1 MGGVS
6 RASEKEKE
14 EEEEETSSSLR
25 RVLPKIVERNAQ
37 LEKKMSEIF
46 KILSAKRRTRRKRT
60 DDDKKDDEK
69 DEDDTDEFILLEF
82 LERQRREQEQQRI
95 SFSSSTSSSSSL
107 LSSSKEE
114 EENVLVVDVFVES
127 SVRLVNCQLRFLK
140 FLMKEEETEEERQ
153 KHRSR
158 IRTREMT
165 LIAHAIGSMVL
176 SVGRALSSTNANFS
190 SVLIQTQTT
199 TTIKTN
205 SNRGEEEDE
214 DIVVVA
220 DIESISTSLAKEVLT
235 DAVATLKKH
244 GGEEESS
251 TDESDGGGK
260 ILEEKQWYAACVVRA
275 IKACATLTSWPERE
289 MDALVNVLLRECAFY
304 KYEGCARRGGVD
316 DGNEET
322 KVSEDA
328 YIGGFAEESDWC
340 LPPSS
345 AFAAEG
351 KAKTT
356 ITEASPVEL
365 LKTEALAALG
375 YMAKRN
381 PSGMCSRWQIVFPRE
396 FSPAPKKKKSSI
408 LLASQKTLEK
418 LMVFERS
425 ASVRSAACF
434 AIISLLDSSEA
445 KKYLAMAEMKED
457 KGVSGGSAVSAMS
470 SSSSRRAS
478 SGFSTVS
485 MNLGENA
492 VALCETI
499 SYAWTRISE
508 HHFRKRFP
516 GAPTPSKDVI
526 VSADKWISW
535 LSILTEKAVDSLPF
549 LRLPKRLVPQL
560 ANSIKCALLIDYSS
574 FPSSA
579 VVSAFFKEAPIIR
592 CLGITLSAKIGFESL
607 ESNAFSS
614 AVFKSSLNA
623 RKYTADEMTLFLQ
636 ACEALWKKAAAST
649 TRDSLID
656 KEVQESCEAF
666 KVLQKLA
673 SSENAS
679 KILFPNRECV
689 CKLSPDVLMAIFVAK
704 SSSRANKVAFE
715 KVMHASVK
723 LQCAM
728 LSAVLQKTRRKNSS
742 FLFCAE
748 IRRELWCNFIDN
760 ALPSCLSNTRSDEVT
775 QLVKIAAL
783 RCLSE
788 TTDCVISDIRSSSN
802 GTAELSR
809 IKAVFEAPLDIL
821 REKHRR
827 YPSATRAEAMRTL
840 ASLLILDPK
849 YFEMNEV
856 LLGALE
862 SVKNAMNQE
871 RTRQDFSKTLEMNAS
886 LCAANI
892 ALCATRLPTPP
903 PTPTADDSDDVSIN
917 KELTHLFHEWTISK
931 GDKVRANVAR
941 GLGHIAKFRDLEDE
955 TLQLIC
961 EALFS
966 CASTGSA
973 KTQWNSCV
981 AIKNLFENQDAIS
994 NEAFSAVGGVSNA
1007 GVILTRLL
1015 LTLIKTSENFK
1026 IRRESL
1032 AAISRASRTFLDH
1045 LSYVDCIRVVVE
1057 ALVQSEKQCS
1067 KLVGEFEDDDGNVTS
1082 KRAAEKYRE
1091 ELKAQAIS
1099 TFVHLLSIGV
1109 VSERGCTRIV
1119 REHSS
1124 HALEAIRIAVNNVE
1138 TGGSEG
1144 DGDRFESA
1152 TKFDKE
1158 TVSKAQT
1165 VLSEMLGMPVTVPR
1179 PAVFEKVLLAKNEN
1193 VLSRSTCTNDSAH
1206 KL

>member
-1 MGGVS
+1 MSLCGTFERSAFVSKTIGLNTLNNELSIFSLFLFLRRREEKSSSIMGKVS
-6 RASEKEKE
+6 RRSEKEKE
-14 EEEEETSSSLR
+14 EEEEETSSSSSRR
-25 RVLPKIVERNAQ
+25 RVLLSKIVERNAQ
-37 LEKKMSEIF
+37 LEKKMSEI
-46 KILSAKRRTRRKRT
+46 LTRRKRT
-60 DDDKKDDEK
+60 DDEK
-69 DEDDTDEFILLEF
+69 DEDDTDEFISLEF
-82 LERQRREQEQQRI
+82 LERQRREQEESAFI
-95 SFSSSTSSSSSL
+95 SFSGVTSSSSSL
-107 LSSSKEE
+107 SSSNSKEE

-127 SVRLVNCQLRFLK
+127 SLRLVNVQLRFLK
-140 FLMKEEETEEERQ
+140 FLMKEDQEEDEVQ

-165 LIAHAIGSMVL
+165 LIAHAVGSVVL
-176 SVGRALSSTNANFS
+176 SVGRVLSSTNENFS

-199 TTIKTN
+199 TMIKTN

-220 DIESISTSLAKEVLT
+220 DIESVSVSLAKEVLT
-235 DAVATLKKH
+235 DAVETLKKH

-251 TDESDGGGK
+251 TDESDDDGK
-260 ILEEKQWYAACVVRA
+260 ILEEKQWYVACVVRA

-304 KYEGCARRGGVD
+304 KYEGCARRGEVD
-316 DGNEET
+316 DGNGET
-322 KVSEDA
+322 KVSEDS
-328 YIGGFAEESDWC
+328 YIGEFAEESDWC

-345 AFAAEG
+345 AFEKAG

-356 ITEASPVEL
+356 ITEVSPVEL

-396 FSPAPKKKKSSI
+396 FSPAPKKKKSSV

-516 GAPTPSKDVI
+516 GAPTPSKDNI
-526 VSADKWISW
+526 GSADKWISW

-560 ANSIKCALLIDYSS
+560 ANSIKCALLIEYSS

-607 ESNAFSS
+607 ESNASS
-614 AVFKSSLNA
+614 VVFKSSLNA

-666 KVLQKLA
+666 KALQKLA

-728 LSAVLQKTRRKNSS
+728 LSAVLQKSRRKNST

-748 IRRELWCNFIDN
+748 IRRELWFNFIDN
-760 ALPSCLSNTRSDEVT
+760 ALPSCLSNARSDEVT

-809 IKAVFEAPLDIL
+809 IKAAFEAPL
-821 REKHRR
+821 
-827 YPSATRAEAMRTL
+827 EA
-840 ASLLILDPK
+840 DHP
-849 YFEMNEV
+849 
-856 LLGALE
+856 
-862 SVKNAMNQE
+862 
-871 RTRQDFSKTLEMNAS
+871 
-886 LCAANI
+886 
-892 ALCATRLPTPP
+892 LPTTYAASQALRPHGP
-903 PTPTADDSDDVSIN
+903 DHRSHEPTHPRDSQ
-917 KELTHLFHEWTISK
+917 KTI
-931 GDKVRANVAR
+931 
-941 GLGHIAKFRDLEDE
+941 H
-955 TLQLIC
+955 
-961 EALFS
+961 
-966 CASTGSA
+966 
-973 KTQWNSCV
+973 
-981 AIKNLFENQDAIS
+981 
-994 NEAFSAVGGVSNA
+994 
-1007 GVILTRLL
+1007 
-1015 LTLIKTSENFK
+1015 
-1026 IRRESL
+1026 
-1032 AAISRASRTFLDH
+1032 
-1045 LSYVDCIRVVVE
+1045 
-1057 ALVQSEKQCS
+1057 
-1067 KLVGEFEDDDGNVTS
+1067 
-1082 KRAAEKYRE
+1082 
-1091 ELKAQAIS
+1091 
-1099 TFVHLLSIGV
+1099 
-1109 VSERGCTRIV
+1109 
-1119 REHSS
+1119 
-1124 HALEAIRIAVNNVE
+1124 
-1138 TGGSEG
+1138 
-1144 DGDRFESA
+1144 
-1152 TKFDKE
+1152 
-1158 TVSKAQT
+1158 
-1165 VLSEMLGMPVTVPR
+1165 
-1179 PAVFEKVLLAKNEN
+1179 
-1193 VLSRSTCTNDSAH
+1193 
-1206 KL
+1206 

>member
-1 MGGVS
+1 MGGGG
-6 RASEKEKE
+6 ASQDEEKTEVFSSL
-14 EEEEETSSSLR
+14 SSSSSNLQNS
-25 RVLPKIVERNAQ
+25 LVEINAQ

-46 KILSAKRRTRRKRT
+46 NIRSAKRRERKRT
-60 DDDKKDDEK
+60 DDDKDDEK
-69 DEDDTDEFILLEF
+69 DEDDTDELMLLEF
-82 LERQRREQEQQRI
+82 LERQYREQEQH
-95 SFSSSTSSSSSL
+95 TSSSSSSSS
-107 LSSSKEE
+107 SSSKEE
-114 EENVLVVDVFVES
+114 EENVSVVSSDLFVES
-127 SVRLVNCQLRFLK
+127 AMRLVHLQLRFLK
-140 FLMKEEETEEERQ
+140 FLMKEDEEDKEVQSRRERV
-153 KHRSR
+153 
-158 IRTREMT
+158 RTREMT
-165 LIAHAIGSMVL
+165 LIAHALGSVVL
-176 SVGRALSSTNANFS
+176 SVGRVLSSTNANS
-190 SVLIQTQTT
+190 SSILIQTIKTT
-199 TTIKTN
+199 T
-205 SNRGEEEDE
+205 SNRRGEEEDE
-214 DIVVVA
+214 DIA
-220 DIESISTSLAKEVLT
+220 DIESVSVSLAKEILT
-235 DAVATLKKH
+235 DAMATLKKS

-251 TDESDGGGK
+251 TDASDDGGK
-260 ILEEKQWYAACVVRA
+260 ILQEKQWYAACVVRA

-304 KYEGCARRGGVD
+304 NYEGARRGEVD
-316 DGNEET
+316 DGNGET

-328 YIGGFAEESDWC
+328 YIGGFTEESDWC

-345 AFAAEG
+345 AFAAAG
-351 KAKTT
+351 KAATT
-356 ITEASPVEL
+356 ITEANPVEL

-508 HHFRKRFP
+508 HRTRKRFP
-516 GAPTPSKDVI
+516 GVPTPSKDII
-526 VSADKWISW
+526 VSAEKWITW

-607 ESNAFSS
+607 ESNTS
-614 AVFKSSLNA
+614 AAAFKSSLNA

-666 KVLQKLA
+666 KALQKLA

-689 CKLSPDVLMAIFVAK
+689 CKLSPDVLMAIFLAK
-704 SSSRANKVAFE
+704 SSSKANKVAFE

-728 LSAVLQKTRRKNSS
+728 LAAVLQKSRRKNSS
-742 FLFCAE
+742 SAGFLFCAE

-788 TTDCVISDIRSSSN
+788 TTDCAIIDIRSSSN
-802 GTAELSR
+802 GTAEISR

-871 RTRQDFSKTLEMNAS
+871 RTHQDFSKTLEMNAS

-903 PTPTADDSDDVSIN
+903 PTPSADDSDDVSIN
-917 KELTHLFHEWTISK
+917 KELTHLFHAWTISK

-981 AIKNLFENQDAIS
+981 AIKNLFENQEAIS
-994 NEAFSAVGGVSNA
+994 NEAFSAIRGVSNA

-1109 VSERGCTRIV
+1109 VSERGCSRIV

-1124 HALEAIRIAVNNVE
+1124 HAREAIRIAVNNVE
-1138 TGGSEG
+1138 TGSSEG

-1158 TVSKAQT
+1158 MVSKAQT
-1165 VLSEMLGMPVTVPR
+1165 VLSEMLGGVPVTVPR

-1193 VLSRSTCTNDSAH
+1193 VLSSKHMH
-1206 KL
+1206 K

>member
-1 MGGVS
+1 MGGGG
-6 RASEKEKE
+6 ASQDEEKTEVFSSL
-14 EEEEETSSSLR
+14 SSSSSNLQNS
-25 RVLPKIVERNAQ
+25 LVEINAQ

-46 KILSAKRRTRRKRT
+46 NIRSAKRRERKRT
-60 DDDKKDDEK
+60 DDDKDDEK
-69 DEDDTDEFILLEF
+69 DEDDTDELMLLEF
-82 LERQRREQEQQRI
+82 LERQYREQEQH
-95 SFSSSTSSSSSL
+95 TSSSSSSSS
-107 LSSSKEE
+107 SSSKEE
-114 EENVLVVDVFVES
+114 EENVSVVSSDLFVES
-127 SVRLVNCQLRFLK
+127 AMRLVHLQLRFLK
-140 FLMKEEETEEERQ
+140 FLMKEDEEDKEVQSRRERV
-153 KHRSR
+153 
-158 IRTREMT
+158 RTREMT
-165 LIAHAIGSMVL
+165 LIAHALGSVVL
-176 SVGRALSSTNANFS
+176 SVGRVLSSTNANS
-190 SVLIQTQTT
+190 SSILIQTIKTT
-199 TTIKTN
+199 T
-205 SNRGEEEDE
+205 SNRRGEEEDE
-214 DIVVVA
+214 DIA
-220 DIESISTSLAKEVLT
+220 DIESVSVSLAKEILT
-235 DAVATLKKH
+235 DAMATLKKS

-251 TDESDGGGK
+251 TDASDDGGK
-260 ILEEKQWYAACVVRA
+260 ILQEKQWYAACVVRA

-304 KYEGCARRGGVD
+304 NYEGARRGEAD
-316 DGNEET
+316 DGNGET

-328 YIGGFAEESDWC
+328 YIGGFTEESDWC

-345 AFAAEG
+345 AFAAAG
-351 KAKTT
+351 KAATT
-356 ITEASPVEL
+356 ITEANPVEL

-508 HHFRKRFP
+508 HHTRKRFP
-516 GAPTPSKDVI
+516 GAPTPSKDNI
-526 VSADKWISW
+526 GSADKWISW

-607 ESNAFSS
+607 ESNTS
-614 AVFKSSLNA
+614 AAAFKSSLNA

-666 KVLQKLA
+666 KALQKLA

-689 CKLSPDVLMAIFVAK
+689 CKLSPDVLMAIFLAK
-704 SSSRANKVAFE
+704 SSSKANKVAFE

-728 LSAVLQKTRRKNSS
+728 LAAVLQKSRRKNSS
-742 FLFCAE
+742 SAGFLFCAE

-788 TTDCVISDIRSSSN
+788 TTDCAIIDIRSSSN
-802 GTAELSR
+802 GTAEISR

-871 RTRQDFSKTLEMNAS
+871 RTHQDFSKTLEMNAS

-903 PTPTADDSDDVSIN
+903 PTPSADDSDDVSIS
-917 KELTHLFHEWTISK
+917 KELTHLFHAWTISK

-981 AIKNLFENQDAIS
+981 AIKNLFENQEAIS
-994 NEAFSAVGGVSNA
+994 NEAFSAIRGVSNA

-1109 VSERGCTRIV
+1109 VSERGCSRIV

-1124 HALEAIRIAVNNVE
+1124 HAREAIRIAVNNVE
-1138 TGGSEG
+1138 TGSSEG

-1158 TVSKAQT
+1158 MVSKAQT
-1165 VLSEMLGMPVTVPR
+1165 VLSEMLGGVPVTVPR

-1193 VLSRSTCTNDSAH
+1193 VLSSKHMH
-1206 KL
+1206 K

>member
-1 MGGVS
+1 MGGGG
-6 RASEKEKE
+6 ASQDEEKTEVFSSL
-14 EEEEETSSSLR
+14 SSSSSNLQNS
-25 RVLPKIVERNAQ
+25 LVEINAQ

-46 KILSAKRRTRRKRT
+46 NIRSAKRRERKRT
-60 DDDKKDDEK
+60 DDDKDDEK
-69 DEDDTDEFILLEF
+69 DEDDTDELMLLEF
-82 LERQRREQEQQRI
+82 LERQHREQEQH
-95 SFSSSTSSSSSL
+95 TSSSSSSSS
-107 LSSSKEE
+107 SSSKEE
-114 EENVLVVDVFVES
+114 EENVSVVSSDLFVES
-127 SVRLVNCQLRFLK
+127 AMRLVHLQLRFLK
-140 FLMKEEETEEERQ
+140 FLMKEDEEDKEVQSRRERV
-153 KHRSR
+153 
-158 IRTREMT
+158 RTREMT
-165 LIAHAIGSMVL
+165 LIAHALGSVVL
-176 SVGRALSSTNANFS
+176 SVGRVLSSTNANS
-190 SVLIQTQTT
+190 SSILIQTIKTT
-199 TTIKTN
+199 T
-205 SNRGEEEDE
+205 SNRRGEEEDE
-214 DIVVVA
+214 DIA
-220 DIESISTSLAKEVLT
+220 DIESVSVSLAKEILT
-235 DAVATLKKH
+235 DAMATLKKS

-251 TDESDGGGK
+251 TDASDDGGK
-260 ILEEKQWYAACVVRA
+260 ILQEKQWYAACVVRA

-304 KYEGCARRGGVD
+304 NYEGARRGEVD
-316 DGNEET
+316 DGNGET

-328 YIGGFAEESDWC
+328 YIGGFTEESDWC

-345 AFAAEG
+345 AFAAAG
-351 KAKTT
+351 KAATT
-356 ITEASPVEL
+356 ITEANPVEL

-508 HHFRKRFP
+508 HRTRKRFP
-516 GAPTPSKDVI
+516 GVPTPSKDII
-526 VSADKWISW
+526 VSAEKWITW

-607 ESNAFSS
+607 ESNTS
-614 AVFKSSLNA
+614 AAAFKSSLNA

-666 KVLQKLA
+666 KALQKLA

-689 CKLSPDVLMAIFVAK
+689 CKLSPDVLMAIFLAK
-704 SSSRANKVAFE
+704 SSSKANKVAFE

-728 LSAVLQKTRRKNSS
+728 LAAVLQKSRRKNSS
-742 FLFCAE
+742 SAGFLFCAE

-788 TTDCVISDIRSSSN
+788 TTDCAIIDIRSSSN
-802 GTAELSR
+802 GTAEISR

-871 RTRQDFSKTLEMNAS
+871 RTHQDFSKTLEMNAS

-903 PTPTADDSDDVSIN
+903 PTPSADDSDDVSIN
-917 KELTHLFHEWTISK
+917 KELTHLFHAWTISK

-981 AIKNLFENQDAIS
+981 AIKNLFENQEAIS
-994 NEAFSAVGGVSNA
+994 NEAFSAIRGVSNA

-1109 VSERGCTRIV
+1109 VSERGCSRIV

-1124 HALEAIRIAVNNVE
+1124 HAREAIRIAVNNVE
-1138 TGGSEG
+1138 TGSSEG

-1158 TVSKAQT
+1158 MVSKAQT
-1165 VLSEMLGMPVTVPR
+1165 VLSEMLGGVPVTVPR
-1179 PAVFEKVLLAKNEN
+1179 PAVFEKVLLAQN
-1193 VLSRSTCTNDSAH
+1193 
-1206 KL
+1206 

>member
-1 MGGVS
+1 MGGGG
-6 RASEKEKE
+6 ASQDEEKTEVFSSL
-14 EEEEETSSSLR
+14 SSSSSNLQNS
-25 RVLPKIVERNAQ
+25 LVEINAQ

-46 KILSAKRRTRRKRT
+46 NIRSAKRRERKRT
-60 DDDKKDDEK
+60 DDDKDDEK
-69 DEDDTDEFILLEF
+69 DEDDTDELMLLEF
-82 LERQRREQEQQRI
+82 LERQYREQEQH
-95 SFSSSTSSSSSL
+95 TSSSSSSSS
-107 LSSSKEE
+107 SSSKEE
-114 EENVLVVDVFVES
+114 EENVSVVSSDLFVES
-127 SVRLVNCQLRFLK
+127 AMRLVHLQLRFLK
-140 FLMKEEETEEERQ
+140 FLMKEDEEDKEVQSRRERV
-153 KHRSR
+153 
-158 IRTREMT
+158 RTREMT
-165 LIAHAIGSMVL
+165 LIAHALGSVVL
-176 SVGRALSSTNANFS
+176 SVGRVLSSTNANS
-190 SVLIQTQTT
+190 SSILIQTIKTT
-199 TTIKTN
+199 T
-205 SNRGEEEDE
+205 SNRRGEEEDE
-214 DIVVVA
+214 DIA
-220 DIESISTSLAKEVLT
+220 DIESVSVSLAKEILT
-235 DAVATLKKH
+235 DAMATLKKS

-251 TDESDGGGK
+251 TDASDDGGK
-260 ILEEKQWYAACVVRA
+260 ILQEKQWYAACVVRA

-304 KYEGCARRGGVD
+304 NYEGARRGEAD
-316 DGNEET
+316 DGNGET

-328 YIGGFAEESDWC
+328 YIGGFTEESDWC

-345 AFAAEG
+345 AFAAAG
-351 KAKTT
+351 KAATT
-356 ITEASPVEL
+356 ITEANPVEL

-445 KKYLAMAEMKED
+445 KKYLAMAEMKDD

-508 HHFRKRFP
+508 HRTRKRFP
-516 GAPTPSKDVI
+516 GVPTPSKDII
-526 VSADKWISW
+526 VSAEKWITW

-607 ESNAFSS
+607 ESNTS
-614 AVFKSSLNA
+614 AAAFKSSLNA

-666 KVLQKLA
+666 KALQKLA

-689 CKLSPDVLMAIFVAK
+689 CKLSPDVLMAIFLAK
-704 SSSRANKVAFE
+704 SSSKANKVAFE

-728 LSAVLQKTRRKNSS
+728 LAAVLQKSRRKNSS
-742 FLFCAE
+742 SAGFLFCAE

-788 TTDCVISDIRSSSN
+788 TTDCAIIDIRSSSN
-802 GTAELSR
+802 GTAEISR

-871 RTRQDFSKTLEMNAS
+871 RTHQDFSKTLEMNAS

-903 PTPTADDSDDVSIN
+903 PTPSADDSDDVSIN
-917 KELTHLFHEWTISK
+917 KELTHLFHAWTISK

-981 AIKNLFENQDAIS
+981 AMKNLFENQEAIS
-994 NEAFSAVGGVSNA
+994 NEAFSAIRGVSNA

-1109 VSERGCTRIV
+1109 VSERGCSRIV

-1124 HALEAIRIAVNNVE
+1124 HAREAIRIAVNNVE
-1138 TGGSEG
+1138 TGSSEG

-1158 TVSKAQT
+1158 MVSKAQT
-1165 VLSEMLGMPVTVPR
+1165 VLSEMLGGVPVTVPR
-1179 PAVFEKVLLAKNEN
+1179 PAVFEKVLLAQN
-1193 VLSRSTCTNDSAH
+1193 
-1206 KL
+1206 

>member
-1 MGGVS
+1 MGGGG
-6 RASEKEKE
+6 ASQDEEKTEVFSSL
-14 EEEEETSSSLR
+14 SSSSSNLQNS
-25 RVLPKIVERNAQ
+25 LVEINAQ

-46 KILSAKRRTRRKRT
+46 NIRSAKRRERKRT
-60 DDDKKDDEK
+60 DDDKDDEK
-69 DEDDTDEFILLEF
+69 DEDDTDELMLLEF
-82 LERQRREQEQQRI
+82 LERQYREQEQH
-95 SFSSSTSSSSSL
+95 TSSSSSSSS
-107 LSSSKEE
+107 SSSKEE
-114 EENVLVVDVFVES
+114 EENVSVVSSDLFVES
-127 SVRLVNCQLRFLK
+127 AMRLVHLQLRFLK
-140 FLMKEEETEEERQ
+140 FLMKEDEEDKEVQSRRERV
-153 KHRSR
+153 
-158 IRTREMT
+158 RTREMT
-165 LIAHAIGSMVL
+165 LIAHALGSVVL
-176 SVGRALSSTNANFS
+176 SVGRVLSSTNANS
-190 SVLIQTQTT
+190 SSILIQTIKTT
-199 TTIKTN
+199 T
-205 SNRGEEEDE
+205 SNRRGEEEDE
-214 DIVVVA
+214 DIA
-220 DIESISTSLAKEVLT
+220 DIESVSVSLAKEILT
-235 DAVATLKKH
+235 DAMATLKKS

-251 TDESDGGGK
+251 TDASDDGGK
-260 ILEEKQWYAACVVRA
+260 ILQEKQWYAACVVRA

-304 KYEGCARRGGVD
+304 NYEGARRGEVD
-316 DGNEET
+316 DGNGET

-328 YIGGFAEESDWC
+328 YIGGFTEESDWC

-345 AFAAEG
+345 AFAAAG
-351 KAKTT
+351 KAATT
-356 ITEASPVEL
+356 ITEANPVEL

-508 HHFRKRFP
+508 HRTRKRFP
-516 GAPTPSKDVI
+516 GVPTPSKDII
-526 VSADKWISW
+526 VSAEKWISW

-607 ESNAFSS
+607 ESNTS
-614 AVFKSSLNA
+614 AAAFKSSLNA

-666 KVLQKLA
+666 KALQKLA

-689 CKLSPDVLMAIFVAK
+689 CKLSPDVLMAIFLAK
-704 SSSRANKVAFE
+704 SSSKANKVAFE

-728 LSAVLQKTRRKNSS
+728 LAAVLQKSRRKNSS
-742 FLFCAE
+742 SAGFLFCAE

-788 TTDCVISDIRSSSN
+788 TTDCAIIDIRSSSN
-802 GTAELSR
+802 GTAEISR

-871 RTRQDFSKTLEMNAS
+871 RTHQDFSKTLEMNAS

-903 PTPTADDSDDVSIN
+903 PTPSADDSDDVSIS
-917 KELTHLFHEWTISK
+917 KELTHLFHAWTISK

-981 AIKNLFENQDAIS
+981 AIKNLFENQEAIS
-994 NEAFSAVGGVSNA
+994 NEAFSAIRGVSNA

-1109 VSERGCTRIV
+1109 VSERGCSRIV

-1124 HALEAIRIAVNNVE
+1124 HAREAIRIAVNNVE
-1138 TGGSEG
+1138 TGSSEG

-1158 TVSKAQT
+1158 MVSKAQT
-1165 VLSEMLGMPVTVPR
+1165 VLSEMLGGVPVTVPR

-1193 VLSRSTCTNDSAH
+1193 VLSSKHMH
-1206 KL
+1206 K

>member
-1 MGGVS
+1 MGG
-6 RASEKEKE
+6 RGASQDEEKTEVFSSL
-14 EEEEETSSSLR
+14 SSSSSNLQNS
-25 RVLPKIVERNAQ
+25 LVEINAQ

-46 KILSAKRRTRRKRT
+46 NIRSAKRRERKRT
-60 DDDKKDDEK
+60 DDDKDDEK
-69 DEDDTDEFILLEF
+69 DEDDTDELMLLEF
-82 LERQRREQEQQRI
+82 LERQYREQEQH
-95 SFSSSTSSSSSL
+95 TSSSSSSSS
-107 LSSSKEE
+107 SSSKEE
-114 EENVLVVDVFVES
+114 EENVSVVSSDLFVES
-127 SVRLVNCQLRFLK
+127 AMRLVHLQLRFLK
-140 FLMKEEETEEERQ
+140 FLMKEDEEDKEVQSRRERV
-153 KHRSR
+153 
-158 IRTREMT
+158 RTREMT
-165 LIAHAIGSMVL
+165 LIAHALGSVVL
-176 SVGRALSSTNANFS
+176 SVGRVLSSTNANS
-190 SVLIQTQTT
+190 SSILIQTIKTT
-199 TTIKTN
+199 T
-205 SNRGEEEDE
+205 SNRRGEEEDE
-214 DIVVVA
+214 DIA
-220 DIESISTSLAKEVLT
+220 DIESVSVSLAKEILT
-235 DAVATLKKH
+235 DAMATLKKS

-251 TDESDGGGK
+251 TDASDDGGK
-260 ILEEKQWYAACVVRA
+260 ILQEKQWYAACVVRA

-304 KYEGCARRGGVD
+304 NYEGARRGEVD
-316 DGNEET
+316 DGNGET

-328 YIGGFAEESDWC
+328 YIGGFTEESDWC

-345 AFAAEG
+345 AFAAAG
-351 KAKTT
+351 KAATT
-356 ITEASPVEL
+356 ITEANPVEL

-508 HHFRKRFP
+508 HRTRKRFP
-516 GAPTPSKDVI
+516 GVPTPSKDII
-526 VSADKWISW
+526 VSAEKWITW

-607 ESNAFSS
+607 ESNTS
-614 AVFKSSLNA
+614 AAAFKSSLNA

-666 KVLQKLA
+666 KALQKLA

-689 CKLSPDVLMAIFVAK
+689 CKLSPDVLMAIFLAK
-704 SSSRANKVAFE
+704 SSSKANKVAFE

-728 LSAVLQKTRRKNSS
+728 LAAVLQKSRRKNSS
-742 FLFCAE
+742 SAGFLFCAE

-788 TTDCVISDIRSSSN
+788 TTDCAIIDIRSSSN
-802 GTAELSR
+802 GTAEISR

-871 RTRQDFSKTLEMNAS
+871 RTHQDFSKTLEMNAS

-903 PTPTADDSDDVSIN
+903 PTPSADDSDDVSIN
-917 KELTHLFHEWTISK
+917 KELTHLFHAWTISK

-981 AIKNLFENQDAIS
+981 AMKNLFENQEAIS
-994 NEAFSAVGGVSNA
+994 NEAFSAIRGVSNA

-1109 VSERGCTRIV
+1109 VSERGCSRIV

-1124 HALEAIRIAVNNVE
+1124 HAREAIRIAVNNVE
-1138 TGGSEG
+1138 TGSSEG

-1158 TVSKAQT
+1158 MVSKAQT
-1165 VLSEMLGMPVTVPR
+1165 VLSEMLGGVPVTVPR
-1179 PAVFEKVLLAKNEN
+1179 PAVFEKVLLAQN
-1193 VLSRSTCTNDSAH
+1193 
-1206 KL
+1206 

>member
-1 MGGVS
+1 MGG
-6 RASEKEKE
+6 RGASQDEEKTEVFSSL
-14 EEEEETSSSLR
+14 SSSSSNLQNS
-25 RVLPKIVERNAQ
+25 LVEINAQ

-46 KILSAKRRTRRKRT
+46 NIRSAKRRERKRT
-60 DDDKKDDEK
+60 DDDKDDEK
-69 DEDDTDEFILLEF
+69 DEDDTDELMLLEF
-82 LERQRREQEQQRI
+82 LERQYREQEQH
-95 SFSSSTSSSSSL
+95 TSSSSSSSS
-107 LSSSKEE
+107 SSSKEE
-114 EENVLVVDVFVES
+114 EENVSVVSSDLFVES
-127 SVRLVNCQLRFLK
+127 AMRLVHLQLRFLK
-140 FLMKEEETEEERQ
+140 FLMKEDEEDKEVQSRRERV
-153 KHRSR
+153 
-158 IRTREMT
+158 RTREMT
-165 LIAHAIGSMVL
+165 LIAHALGSVVL
-176 SVGRALSSTNANFS
+176 SVGRVLSSTNANS
-190 SVLIQTQTT
+190 SSILIQTIKTT
-199 TTIKTN
+199 T
-205 SNRGEEEDE
+205 SNRRGEEEDE
-214 DIVVVA
+214 DIA
-220 DIESISTSLAKEVLT
+220 DIESVSVSLAKEILT
-235 DAVATLKKH
+235 DAMATLKKS

-251 TDESDGGGK
+251 TDASDDGGK
-260 ILEEKQWYAACVVRA
+260 ILQEKQWYAACVVRA

-304 KYEGCARRGGVD
+304 NYEGARRGEAD
-316 DGNEET
+316 DGNGET

-328 YIGGFAEESDWC
+328 YIGGFTEESDWC

-345 AFAAEG
+345 AFAAAG
-351 KAKTT
+351 KAATT
-356 ITEASPVEL
+356 ITEANPVEL

-508 HHFRKRFP
+508 HRTRKRFP
-516 GAPTPSKDVI
+516 GVPTPSKDII
-526 VSADKWISW
+526 VSAEKWITW

-607 ESNAFSS
+607 ESNTS
-614 AVFKSSLNA
+614 AAAFKSSLNA

-666 KVLQKLA
+666 KALQKLA

-689 CKLSPDVLMAIFVAK
+689 CKLSPDVLMAIFLAK
-704 SSSRANKVAFE
+704 SSSKANKVAFE

-728 LSAVLQKTRRKNSS
+728 LAAVLQKSRRKNSS
-742 FLFCAE
+742 SAGFLFCAE

-775 QLVKIAAL
+775 QLVKIGAL

-788 TTDCVISDIRSSSN
+788 TTDCAISDIRSSSN
-802 GTAELSR
+802 GTAEISR

-871 RTRQDFSKTLEMNAS
+871 RTHQDFSKTLEMNAS

-903 PTPTADDSDDVSIN
+903 PTPSADDSDDVSIN
-917 KELTHLFHEWTISK
+917 KELTHLFHAWTISK

-981 AIKNLFENQDAIS
+981 AIKNLFENQEAIS
-994 NEAFSAVGGVSNA
+994 NEAFSAIRGVSNA

-1109 VSERGCTRIV
+1109 VSERGCSRIV

-1124 HALEAIRIAVNNVE
+1124 HAREAIRIAVNNVE
-1138 TGGSEG
+1138 TGSSEG

-1158 TVSKAQT
+1158 MVSKAQT
-1165 VLSEMLGMPVTVPR
+1165 VLSEMLGGVPVTVPR
-1179 PAVFEKVLLAKNEN
+1179 PAVFEKVLLAQN
-1193 VLSRSTCTNDSAH
+1193 
-1206 KL
+1206 

>member
-1 MGGVS
+1 MGGGG
-6 RASEKEKE
+6 ASQDEEKTEVFSSL
-14 EEEEETSSSLR
+14 SSSSSNLQNS
-25 RVLPKIVERNAQ
+25 LVEINAQ

-46 KILSAKRRTRRKRT
+46 NIRSAKRRERKRT
-60 DDDKKDDEK
+60 DDDKDDEK
-69 DEDDTDEFILLEF
+69 DEDDTDELMLLEF
-82 LERQRREQEQQRI
+82 LERQYREQEQH
-95 SFSSSTSSSSSL
+95 TSSSSSSSS
-107 LSSSKEE
+107 SSSKEE
-114 EENVLVVDVFVES
+114 EENVSVVSSDLFVES
-127 SVRLVNCQLRFLK
+127 AMRLVHLQLRFLK
-140 FLMKEEETEEERQ
+140 FLMKEDEEDKEVQSRRERV
-153 KHRSR
+153 
-158 IRTREMT
+158 RTREMT
-165 LIAHAIGSMVL
+165 LIAHALGSVVL
-176 SVGRALSSTNANFS
+176 SVGRVLSSTNANS
-190 SVLIQTQTT
+190 SSILIQTIKTT
-199 TTIKTN
+199 T
-205 SNRGEEEDE
+205 SNRRGEEEDE
-214 DIVVVA
+214 DIA
-220 DIESISTSLAKEVLT
+220 DIESVSVSLAKEILT
-235 DAVATLKKH
+235 DAMATLKKS

-251 TDESDGGGK
+251 TDASDDGGK
-260 ILEEKQWYAACVVRA
+260 ILQEKQWYAACVVRA

-304 KYEGCARRGGVD
+304 NYEGARRGEAD
-316 DGNEET
+316 DGNGET

-328 YIGGFAEESDWC
+328 YIGGFTEESDWC

-345 AFAAEG
+345 AFAAAG
-351 KAKTT
+351 KAATT
-356 ITEASPVEL
+356 ITEANPVEL

-508 HHFRKRFP
+508 HRTRKRFP
-516 GAPTPSKDVI
+516 GVPTPSKDII
-526 VSADKWISW
+526 VSAEKWITW

-607 ESNAFSS
+607 ESNTS
-614 AVFKSSLNA
+614 AAAFKSSLNA

-666 KVLQKLA
+666 KALQKLA

-689 CKLSPDVLMAIFVAK
+689 CKLSPDVLMAIFLAK
-704 SSSRANKVAFE
+704 SSSKANKVAFE

-728 LSAVLQKTRRKNSS
+728 LAAVLQKSRRKNSS
-742 FLFCAE
+742 SAGFLFCAE

-788 TTDCVISDIRSSSN
+788 TTDCAIIDIRSSSN
-802 GTAELSR
+802 GTAEISR

-821 REKHRR
+821 REKHPR

-871 RTRQDFSKTLEMNAS
+871 RTHQDFSKTLEMNAS

-903 PTPTADDSDDVSIN
+903 PTPSADDSDDVSIN
-917 KELTHLFHEWTISK
+917 KELTHLFHAWTISK

-981 AIKNLFENQDAIS
+981 AIKNLFENQEAIS
-994 NEAFSAVGGVSNA
+994 NEAFSAIRGVSNA

-1109 VSERGCTRIV
+1109 VSERGCSRIV

-1124 HALEAIRIAVNNVE
+1124 HAREAIRIAVNNVE
-1138 TGGSEG
+1138 TGSSEG

-1158 TVSKAQT
+1158 MVSKAQT
-1165 VLSEMLGMPVTVPR
+1165 VLSEMLGGVPVTVPR

-1193 VLSRSTCTNDSAH
+1193 VLSSKHMH
-1206 KL
+1206 K

>member
-1 MGGVS
+1 MGGGG
-6 RASEKEKE
+6 ASQDEEKTEVFSSL
-14 EEEEETSSSLR
+14 SSSSSNLQNS
-25 RVLPKIVERNAQ
+25 LVEINAQ

-46 KILSAKRRTRRKRT
+46 NIRSAKRRERKRT
-60 DDDKKDDEK
+60 DDDKDDEK
-69 DEDDTDEFILLEF
+69 DEDDTDELMLLEF
-82 LERQRREQEQQRI
+82 LERQYREQEQH
-95 SFSSSTSSSSSL
+95 TSSSSSSSS
-107 LSSSKEE
+107 SSSKEE
-114 EENVLVVDVFVES
+114 EENVSVVSSDLFVES
-127 SVRLVNCQLRFLK
+127 AMRLVHLQLRFLK
-140 FLMKEEETEEERQ
+140 FLMKEDEEDKEVQSRRERV
-153 KHRSR
+153 
-158 IRTREMT
+158 RTREMT
-165 LIAHAIGSMVL
+165 LIAHALGSVVL
-176 SVGRALSSTNANFS
+176 SVGRVLSSTNANS
-190 SVLIQTQTT
+190 SSILIQTIKTT
-199 TTIKTN
+199 T
-205 SNRGEEEDE
+205 SNRRGEEEDE
-214 DIVVVA
+214 DIA
-220 DIESISTSLAKEVLT
+220 DIESVSVSLAKEILT
-235 DAVATLKKH
+235 DAMATLKKS

-251 TDESDGGGK
+251 TDASDDGGK
-260 ILEEKQWYAACVVRA
+260 ILQEKQWYAACVVRA

-304 KYEGCARRGGVD
+304 NYEGARRGEAD
-316 DGNEET
+316 DGNGET

-328 YIGGFAEESDWC
+328 YIGGFTEESDWC

-345 AFAAEG
+345 AFAAAG
-351 KAKTT
+351 KAATT
-356 ITEASPVEL
+356 ITEANPVEL

-508 HHFRKRFP
+508 HRTRKRFP
-516 GAPTPSKDVI
+516 GVPTPSKDII
-526 VSADKWISW
+526 VSAEKWISW

-607 ESNAFSS
+607 ESNTS
-614 AVFKSSLNA
+614 AAAFKSSLNA

-666 KVLQKLA
+666 KALQKLA

-689 CKLSPDVLMAIFVAK
+689 CKLSPDVLMAIFLAK
-704 SSSRANKVAFE
+704 SSSKANKVAFE

-728 LSAVLQKTRRKNSS
+728 LAAVLQKSRRKNSS
-742 FLFCAE
+742 SAGFLFCAE

-788 TTDCVISDIRSSSN
+788 TTDCAIIDIRSSSN
-802 GTAELSR
+802 GTAEISR

-871 RTRQDFSKTLEMNAS
+871 RTHQDFSKTLEMNAS

-903 PTPTADDSDDVSIN
+903 PTPSADDSDDVSIN
-917 KELTHLFHEWTISK
+917 KELTHLFHAWTISK

-981 AIKNLFENQDAIS
+981 AIKNLFENQEAIS
-994 NEAFSAVGGVSNA
+994 NEAFSAIRGVSNA

-1109 VSERGCTRIV
+1109 VSERGCSRIV

-1124 HALEAIRIAVNNVE
+1124 HAREAIRIAVNNVE
-1138 TGGSEG
+1138 TGSSEG

-1158 TVSKAQT
+1158 MVSKAQT
-1165 VLSEMLGMPVTVPR
+1165 VLSEMLGGVPVTVPR

-1193 VLSRSTCTNDSAH
+1193 VLSSKHMH
-1206 KL
+1206 K

>member
-1 MGGVS
+1 MGGGGAS
-6 RASEKEKE
+6 RDEEK
-14 EEEEETSSSLR
+14 TCPSSFLSSSSNLR
-25 RVLPKIVERNAQ
+25 SLVKRNAQ

-60 DDDKKDDEK
+60 DDFDKDDEK
-69 DEDDTDEFILLEF
+69 DEDEKDEFILLEF
-82 LERQRREQEQQRI
+82 LERQRREQEEQRI
-95 SFSSSTSSSSSL
+95 SFSSSTSSSSLS
-107 LSSSKEE
+107 SSSKEE

-127 SVRLVNCQLRFLK
+127 SMRLVNCQLRFLK
-140 FLMKEEETEEERQ
+140 FLMKEDQEEEEIQ

-165 LIAHAIGSMVL
+165 LIAHAVGSVVL
-176 SVGRALSSTNANFS
+176 SVGRVLSSTNANFS

-220 DIESISTSLAKEVLT
+220 DIESVSTLLAKEILA

-304 KYEGCARRGGVD
+304 KYEGARRGEVD
-316 DGNEET
+316 DGNGET

-345 AFAAEG
+345 AFEKAG

-356 ITEASPVEL
+356 VTEVSPVEL

-396 FSPAPKKKKSSI
+396 FSPAPKKKKSSV

-434 AIISLLDSSEA
+434 AIIALLDSSEA
-445 KKYLAMAEMKED
+445 KKYLVMAEMKED

-508 HHFRKRFP
+508 HHTRKRFP
-516 GAPTPSKDVI
+516 GAPTPSKDNI
-526 VSADKWISW
+526 GSADKWISW

-607 ESNAFSS
+607 ESNASS
-614 AVFKSSLNA
+614 AKSSLNA

-666 KVLQKLA
+666 KALQKLA

-704 SSSRANKVAFE
+704 SSSKANKVAFE

-728 LSAVLQKTRRKNSS
+728 LSAVLQKSRRKNSS

-760 ALPSCLSNTRSDEVT
+760 ALPSCLSNARSDEVT

-802 GTAELSR
+802 GTAEISR

-871 RTRQDFSKTLEMNAS
+871 RTHQDFSKTLEMNAS

-892 ALCATRLPTPP
+892 ALCATRLPTPS
-903 PTPTADDSDDVSIN
+903 ADDSDDVSIN

-994 NEAFSAVGGVSNA
+994 NEAFSAVRGVSNA

-1138 TGGSEG
+1138 TDGSEG

-1165 VLSEMLGMPVTVPR
+1165 VLSEMLGVPVTVSR

-1193 VLSRSTCTNDSAH
+1193 VLSRSTCTNDSAR